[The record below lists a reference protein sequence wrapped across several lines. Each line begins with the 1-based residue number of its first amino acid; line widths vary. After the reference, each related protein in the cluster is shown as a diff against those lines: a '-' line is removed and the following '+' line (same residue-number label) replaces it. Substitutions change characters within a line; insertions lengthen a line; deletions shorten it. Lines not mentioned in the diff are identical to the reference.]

1 MTDPSRDV
9 KDNTEGSNEE
19 KKNRWTE
26 YMFDLY
32 RSRKPPV
39 LGTVDVQTIED
50 LAREKMSRVGRSGT
64 FIPPTT
70 SESS

>member
-1 MTDPSRDV
+1 MTDSSRDV
-9 KDNTEGSNEE
+9 RDNTEGS

-64 FIPPTT
+64 FIPPTI
-70 SESS
+70 SESYIY